1 MAATHYAVV
10 TLHLLAHTVST
21 GYEQTT
27 VTRIPAFME
36 TAPLTRTDL
45 FENVLMDLMAT
56 DVTPQVCVC
65 RGVLITLDYL
75 RLMIGTGLVWGWIL
89 YFLQYF
95 TLF

>member
-1 MAATHYAVV
+1 MAAMYDAVV
-10 TLHLLAHTVST
+10 TLHLLAYTVST

-45 FENVLMDLMAT
+45 SVDILMDLRAT
-56 DVTPQVCVC
+56 EVTPQVCVC

-75 RLMIGTGLVWGWIL
+75 RLMIGIGLVCR
-89 YFLQYF
+89 
-95 TLF
+95 